1 MDCISYI
8 HAYLEYGKYDKS
20 LKKEFTLINCYIK
33 KGNRLNV
40 VEGVESLEN
49 SEDKSNVI
57 WIDMLLPT
65 LEEIR
70 AVENMFDMKFPTK
83 QESEE
88 IELSS
93 RYWEENNRIEINS
106 YFLINDDKNSAFN
119 ETVSFILQGNLLI
132 SVRYKKLQ
140 SFNTFTKKLL
150 ISPREF
156 KNGYSIFCQIIDIRI
171 DADADTI
178 ENLSKE
184 ITKIR
189 KHVFTDYSNDDEEIL
204 EKISTFEDLN
214 MKIRENLTDKQRIL
228 NSLLKSQKFVDDKS
242 ELPIMLKDIK
252 SLIDHTNFNFERL
265 DYLQNIFIGILS
277 IEQNKV
283 IKIFTIVNVIF
294 LPPTLIAS
302 IYGMNFEFMPELH
315 WEYGYLLSIGC
326 MIIAAITPVLIFK
339 KKGWI

>member
-1 MDCISYI
+1 MG
-8 HAYLEYGKYDKS
+8 YGKYDKS
-20 LKKEFTLINCYIK
+20 LKGVTLINCYVKI
-33 KGNRLNV
+33 GNKLNV
-40 VEGVESLEN
+40 LEGIEALEN
-49 SEDKSNVI
+49 NEDKSSVI

-65 LEEIR
+65 IEEIR
-70 AVENMFDMKFPTK
+70 AVENMFDMHFPTK

-106 YFLINDDKNSAFN
+106 YFLINDSKSAFN
-119 ETVSFILQGNLLI
+119 ETVSFILQGSLLI

-156 KNGYSIFCQIIDIRI
+156 KTGYSIFCQIIDIRI

-228 NSLLKSQKFVDDKS
+228 NSLLKSQKFVDDKN

-252 SLIDHTNFNFERL
+252 SLIEHTNFNFERL

-302 IYGMNFEFMPELH
+302 IYGMNFDFMPELH
-315 WEYGYLLSIGC
+315 WEYGYLISIGF
-326 MIIAAITPVLIFK
+326 MILAAITPVIIFK

>member
-1 MDCISYI
+1 MIS
-8 HAYLEYGKYDKS
+8 
-20 LKKEFTLINCYIK
+20 CYIK
-33 KGNRLNV
+33 KGNKLNV
-40 VEGVESLEN
+40 LEGVESLESFESNDDKN
-49 SEDKSNVI
+49 SVI
-57 WIDMLLPT
+57 WIDMLLPNI
-65 LEEIR
+65 EEIR

-106 YFLINDDKNSAFN
+106 YFLINDNNSAFN

-156 KNGYSIFCQIIDIRI
+156 KTGYSIFCQIIDIRI

-228 NSLLKSQKFVDDKS
+228 NSLLKSQKFVDDKH

-302 IYGMNFEFMPELH
+302 IYGMNFDFIPELH
-315 WEYGYLLSIGC
+315 WEYGYIISIVL
-326 MIIAAITPVLIFK
+326 MVISSITPILIFK

>member
-1 MDCISYI
+1 MIS
-8 HAYLEYGKYDKS
+8 
-20 LKKEFTLINCYIK
+20 CYIK
-33 KGNRLNV
+33 KGNKLNV
-40 VEGVESLEN
+40 LDGVESLESLESN
-49 SEDKSNVI
+49 DDKNNVI
-57 WIDMLLPT
+57 WIDMLLPNI
-65 LEEIR
+65 EEIR

-106 YFLINDDKNSAFN
+106 YFLINDNKSAFN
-119 ETVSFILQGNLLI
+119 ETVSFILQGSLLI

-140 SFNTFTKKLL
+140 SFDTFTKKLL

-156 KNGYSIFCQIIDIRI
+156 KTGYSIFCQIIDIRI

-228 NSLLKSQKFVDDKS
+228 NSLLKSQKFVDDKH

-302 IYGMNFEFMPELH
+302 IYGMNFDLIPELH
-315 WEYGYLLSIGC
+315 WEYGYVISIIL
-326 MIIAAITPVLIFK
+326 MVISSITPILIFK

>member
-1 MDCISYI
+1 M
-8 HAYLEYGKYDKS
+8 
-20 LKKEFTLINCYIK
+20 INCYIK
-33 KGNRLNV
+33 KGNKLNV
-40 VEGVESLEN
+40 FEGVDFLESN
-49 SEDKSNVI
+49 EDKNSVI

-65 LEEIR
+65 IEEIR
-70 AVENMFDMKFPTK
+70 AVENMFDMQFPTK
-83 QESEE
+83 QETEE

-106 YFLINDDKNSAFN
+106 YFLINDNKSAFN
-119 ETVSFILQGNLLI
+119 ETVSFILQGSLLI

-140 SFNTFTKKLL
+140 SFDTFTKKLL

-156 KNGYSIFCQIIDIRI
+156 KTGYSIFCQIIDIRI

-228 NSLLKSQKFVDDKS
+228 NSLLKSQKFVDDKH

-302 IYGMNFEFMPELH
+302 IYGMNFDFMPELH
-315 WEYGYLLSIGC
+315 WEYGYLVSIIL
-326 MIIAAITPVLIFK
+326 MIIASITPILIFK

>member
-1 MDCISYI
+1 M
-8 HAYLEYGKYDKS
+8 
-20 LKKEFTLINCYIK
+20 K

-40 VEGVESLEN
+40 VEGVEFLDTA
-49 SEDKSNVI
+49 EDKNSVI

-65 LEEIR
+65 IDEIR
-70 AVENMFDMKFPTK
+70 AVENLFDMKFPTK

-106 YFLINDDKNSAFN
+106 YFLINENGQASN
-119 ETVSFILQGNLLI
+119 ETVSFILQGSLLI
-132 SVRYKKLQ
+132 SVRYKKLE

-228 NSLLKSQKFVDDKS
+228 SSLLKSQKFVDDKH
-242 ELPIMLKDIK
+242 EIPVMLKDIK

-302 IYGMNFEFMPELH
+302 IYGMNFEFIPELH
-315 WEYGYLLSIGC
+315 WEYGYLFSIAF
-326 MIIAAITPVLIFK
+326 MILASITPLLIFK

>member
-1 MDCISYI
+1 M
-8 HAYLEYGKYDKS
+8 
-20 LKKEFTLINCYIK
+20 INCYVK
-33 KGNRLNV
+33 KGNRLTV
-40 VEGVESLEN
+40 IEGIEFLDTT
-49 SEDKSNVI
+49 EDKNSVI

-65 LEEIR
+65 IDEIR
-70 AVENMFDMKFPTK
+70 AVENLFDMKFPTK

-106 YFLINDDKNSAFN
+106 YFLINDNKSAFN
-119 ETVSFILQGNLLI
+119 ETVSFILQGALLI
-132 SVRYKKLQ
+132 SVRYKKLE

-156 KNGYSIFCQIIDIRI
+156 KTGYSIFCQIIDIRI

-228 NSLLKSQKFVDDKS
+228 NSLLKSQKFVDDKN

-302 IYGMNFEFMPELH
+302 IYGMNFEFIPELH
-315 WEYGYLLSIGC
+315 WEYGYVFSIIF
-326 MIIAAITPVLIFK
+326 MIIASITPILIFK

>member
-1 MDCISYI
+1 M
-8 HAYLEYGKYDKS
+8 
-20 LKKEFTLINCYIK
+20 INCYVKI
-33 KGNRLNV
+33 GNRLNV
-40 VEGVESLEN
+40 LEGIEALESN
-49 SEDKSNVI
+49 EDKSSVI

-65 LEEIR
+65 IDEIR
-70 AVENMFDMKFPTK
+70 AVEKMFDMHFPTK

-106 YFLINDDKNSAFN
+106 YFLINDSKSPFN

-132 SVRYKKLQ
+132 SVRYKKLE

-156 KNGYSIFCQIIDIRI
+156 KTGYSIFCQIIDIRI

-228 NSLLKSQKFVDDKS
+228 SSLLKSQKFIDDKH
-242 ELPIMLKDIK
+242 ELPIMLRDIK
-252 SLIDHTNFNFERL
+252 SLIEHTNFNFERL

-302 IYGMNFEFMPELH
+302 IYGMNFDFIPELH
-315 WEYGYLLSIGC
+315 WEYGYLVSIVF
-326 MIIAAITPVLIFK
+326 MIIASITPILIFK

>member
-1 MDCISYI
+1 M
-8 HAYLEYGKYDKS
+8 
-20 LKKEFTLINCYIK
+20 INCYVKI
-33 KGNRLNV
+33 GNKLNV
-40 VEGVESLEN
+40 LEGIEALESN
-49 SEDKSNVI
+49 EDKSSVI

-65 LEEIR
+65 IEEIR
-70 AVENMFDMKFPTK
+70 AVENMFDMNFPTK

-106 YFLINDDKNSAFN
+106 YFLINDTKSAFN
-119 ETVSFILQGNLLI
+119 ETVSFILQGSLLI

-156 KNGYSIFCQIIDIRI
+156 KTGYSIFCQIIDIRI

-204 EKISTFEDLN
+204 EKISIFEDLN

-228 NSLLKSQKFVDDKS
+228 TSLLKSQKFVDDKH
-242 ELPIMLKDIK
+242 EIPVMLKDIK

-302 IYGMNFEFMPELH
+302 IYGMNFDFMPELH
-315 WEYGYLLSIGC
+315 WEYGYLVSIVF
-326 MIIAAITPVLIFK
+326 MVIASITPILIFK

>member
-1 MDCISYI
+1 M
-8 HAYLEYGKYDKS
+8 
-20 LKKEFTLINCYIK
+20 INCYIK
-33 KGNRLNV
+33 KGNKLNIL
-40 VEGVESLEN
+40 EGVESLESLESNDDKN
-49 SEDKSNVI
+49 SVI
-57 WIDMLLPT
+57 WIDMLLPNI
-65 LEEIR
+65 EEIR

-106 YFLINDDKNSAFN
+106 YFLINDNNSAFN

-156 KNGYSIFCQIIDIRI
+156 KTGYSIFCQIIDIRI

-228 NSLLKSQKFVDDKS
+228 NSLLKSQKFVDDKH

-302 IYGMNFEFMPELH
+302 IYGMNFDFMPELH
-315 WEYGYLLSIGC
+315 WEYGYLISVVF
-326 MIIAAITPVLIFK
+326 MVIASITPILIFK

>member
-1 MDCISYI
+1 M
-8 HAYLEYGKYDKS
+8 
-20 LKKEFTLINCYIK
+20 INCYIK
-33 KGNRLNV
+33 KGNKLNV
-40 VEGVESLEN
+40 IEGIEFLESN
-49 SEDKSNVI
+49 EDKNSVI

-70 AVENMFDMKFPTK
+70 AVESMFDMQFPTK
-83 QESEE
+83 QETEE

-106 YFLINDDKNSAFN
+106 YFLINDNKSAFN
-119 ETVSFILQGNLLI
+119 ETVSFILQGTLLI
-132 SVRYKKLQ
+132 SVRYKKLET
-140 SFNTFTKKLL
+140 FNTFTKKLL

-156 KNGYSIFCQIIDIRI
+156 KTGYSIFCQIIDIRI

-228 NSLLKSQKFVDDKS
+228 NSLLKSQKFVDDKH

-302 IYGMNFEFMPELH
+302 IYGMNFDFIPELH
-315 WEYGYLLSIGC
+315 WEYGYLVSIIF
-326 MIIAAITPVLIFK
+326 MIIASITPILIFK

>member
-1 MDCISYI
+1 MV
-8 HAYLEYGKYDKS
+8 
-20 LKKEFTLINCYIK
+20 NCYIK

-40 VEGVESLEN
+40 VEGIEFLEN
-49 SEDKSNVI
+49 NEDKNSVI

-65 LEEIR
+65 LQEIR
-70 AVENMFDMKFPTK
+70 AVEDMFDMQFPTK
-83 QESEE
+83 QETEE

-106 YFLINDDKNSAFN
+106 YFLINDNKSAFN
-119 ETVSFILQGNLLI
+119 ETVSFILQGTLLI

-140 SFNTFTKKLL
+140 SFDTFTKKLL
-150 ISPREF
+150 IAPREF
-156 KNGYSIFCQIIDIRI
+156 KTGYSIFCQIIDIRI

-228 NSLLKSQKFVDDKS
+228 NSLLKSQKFVDDKH

-302 IYGMNFEFMPELH
+302 IYGMNFDFMPELH
-315 WEYGYLLSIGC
+315 WEYGYLISVVF
-326 MIIAAITPVLIFK
+326 MVIASITPILIFK

>member
-1 MDCISYI
+1 M
-8 HAYLEYGKYDKS
+8 
-20 LKKEFTLINCYIK
+20 K

-40 VEGVESLEN
+40 VEGVEFLDTA
-49 SEDKSNVI
+49 EDKNSVI

-65 LEEIR
+65 IDEIR
-70 AVENMFDMKFPTK
+70 AVENLFDMKFPTK

-106 YFLINDDKNSAFN
+106 YFLVNENGQASN
-119 ETVSFILQGNLLI
+119 ETVSFILQGSLLI
-132 SVRYKKLQ
+132 SVRYKKLE

-228 NSLLKSQKFVDDKS
+228 NSLLKSQKFVDDKN

-302 IYGMNFEFMPELH
+302 IYGMNFEFIPELH
-315 WEYGYLLSIGC
+315 WEYGYLFSIAF
-326 MIIAAITPVLIFK
+326 MILASITPLLIFK

>member
-1 MDCISYI
+1 MV
-8 HAYLEYGKYDKS
+8 
-20 LKKEFTLINCYIK
+20 NCYIK

-40 VEGVESLEN
+40 IEGIEALEN
-49 SEDKSNVI
+49 NEDKNNVI
-57 WIDMLLPT
+57 WIDMLLPNI
-65 LEEIR
+65 EEIR
-70 AVENMFDMKFPTK
+70 AVENMFDIHFPTK

-93 RYWEENNRIEINS
+93 RYWEENNRIEVNS
-106 YFLINDDKNSAFN
+106 YFLVNENNQASN
-119 ETVSFILQGNLLI
+119 ETVSFILQGSLLI
-132 SVRYKKLQ
+132 SIRYKKLE

-150 ISPREF
+150 MSPREF

-178 ENLSKE
+178 ENLAKE

-228 NSLLKSQKFVDDKS
+228 SSLLKSEKFVDDKN

-265 DYLQNIFIGILS
+265 DYLQNIFIGILN

-302 IYGMNFEFMPELH
+302 LYGMNFEFMPELH
-315 WEYGYLLSIGC
+315 WEYGYLLSIVF
-326 MIIAAITPVLIFK
+326 MIIASITPILIFK

>member
-1 MDCISYI
+1 MV
-8 HAYLEYGKYDKS
+8 
-20 LKKEFTLINCYIK
+20 NCYIK

-40 VEGVESLEN
+40 VEGIEFLEN
-49 SEDKSNVI
+49 NEDKNSVI

-65 LEEIR
+65 IEEVR
-70 AVENMFDMKFPTK
+70 AVEEMFDIEFPTK
-83 QESEE
+83 QETEE

-106 YFLINDDKNSAFN
+106 YFLINDNKSAFN
-119 ETVSFILQGNLLI
+119 ETVSFILQGSLLI

-140 SFNTFTKKLL
+140 SFDTFTKKLL
-150 ISPREF
+150 LSPREF

-171 DADADTI
+171 DADADII

-228 NSLLKSQKFVDDKS
+228 NSLLKSQKFVDDKH

-283 IKIFTIVNVIF
+283 IKIFTIVNVLF

-302 IYGMNFEFMPELH
+302 IYGMNFDFIPELH
-315 WEYGYLLSIGC
+315 WEYGYLISIIF
-326 MIIAAITPVLIFK
+326 MVIASITPILIFK

>member
-1 MDCISYI
+1 LIS
-8 HAYLEYGKYDKS
+8 
-20 LKKEFTLINCYIK
+20 CYIK
-33 KGNRLNV
+33 KGNKLNV
-40 VEGVESLEN
+40 LEGVESLESLESN
-49 SEDKSNVI
+49 DDKNNVI
-57 WIDMLLPT
+57 WIDMLLPNI
-65 LEEIR
+65 EEIR

-106 YFLINDDKNSAFN
+106 YFLINDNNSAFN

-140 SFNTFTKKLL
+140 SFDTFTKKLL

-156 KNGYSIFCQIIDIRI
+156 KTGYSIFCQIIDIRI

-228 NSLLKSQKFVDDKS
+228 NSLLKSQKFVDDKH

-302 IYGMNFEFMPELH
+302 IYGMNFDLIPELH
-315 WEYGYLLSIGC
+315 WEYGYVISIIL
-326 MIIAAITPVLIFK
+326 MVISSITPILIFK

>member
-1 MDCISYI
+1 MIS
-8 HAYLEYGKYDKS
+8 
-20 LKKEFTLINCYIK
+20 CYIK
-33 KGNRLNV
+33 KGNKLNV
-40 VEGVESLEN
+40 LEGVESLESLESN
-49 SEDKSNVI
+49 DDKNNVI
-57 WIDMLLPT
+57 WIDMLLPNI
-65 LEEIR
+65 EEIR

-106 YFLINDDKNSAFN
+106 YFLINDNNSAFN

-140 SFNTFTKKLL
+140 SFDTFTKKLL
-150 ISPREF
+150 ISPRGF
-156 KNGYSIFCQIIDIRI
+156 KTGYSIFCQIIDIRI

-228 NSLLKSQKFVDDKS
+228 NSLLKSQKFVDDKH

-302 IYGMNFEFMPELH
+302 IYGMNFDLIPELH
-315 WEYGYLLSIGC
+315 WEYGYVISIIL
-326 MIIAAITPVLIFK
+326 MVISSITPILIFK

>member
-1 MDCISYI
+1 M
-8 HAYLEYGKYDKS
+8 
-20 LKKEFTLINCYIK
+20 INCYVK
-33 KGNRLNV
+33 KGNRLTV
-40 VEGVESLEN
+40 VEGVEFIDN
-49 SEDKSNVI
+49 NEDKSSVI

-65 LEEIR
+65 IDEIR
-70 AVENMFDMKFPTK
+70 AVENLFDMKFPTK

-93 RYWEENNRIEINS
+93 RYWEEDNRIEINS
-106 YFLINDDKNSAFN
+106 YFLINETKEAFN
-119 ETVSFILQGNLLI
+119 ETVSFILQGELLI

-150 ISPREF
+150 TSPREF

-171 DADADTI
+171 DADADII

-189 KHVFTDYSNDDEEIL
+189 KHVFTDYSNDDEDIL

-228 NSLLKSQKFVDDKS
+228 NSLLKSQKFLDDKS

-252 SLIDHTNFNFERL
+252 SLIEHTNFNFERL
-265 DYLQNIFIGILS
+265 DYLQNIFIGLLS

-302 IYGMNFEFMPELH
+302 IYGMNFDFMPELH
-315 WEYGYLLSIGC
+315 FEYGYLYSIAF
-326 MIIAAITPVLIFK
+326 MILAAVSPLIIFK

>member
-1 MDCISYI
+1 MIS
-8 HAYLEYGKYDKS
+8 
-20 LKKEFTLINCYIK
+20 CYIK
-33 KGNRLNV
+33 KGNKLFV
-40 VEGVESLEN
+40 VEGVDSIAS
-49 SEDKSNVI
+49 SEDKNSVI

-65 LEEIR
+65 IEEIR
-70 AVENMFDMKFPTK
+70 AVEELFDMKFPTK

-106 YFLINDDKNSAFN
+106 YFLINDTKSAFN
-119 ETVSFILQGNLLI
+119 ETVSFILQGTLLI
-132 SVRYKKLQ
+132 SVRYKKLET
-140 SFNTFTKKLL
+140 FNTFTKKLL

-184 ITKIR
+184 ITKVR

-204 EKISTFEDLN
+204 EKISIFEDLN

-228 NSLLKSQKFVDDKS
+228 NSLLKSQKFSDDKS
-242 ELPIMLKDIK
+242 DLPIMLKDIK

-302 IYGMNFEFMPELH
+302 IYGMNFQFMPELH
-315 WEYGYLLSIGC
+315 WDYGYVFSIAT
-326 MIIAAITPVLIFK
+326 MVIAAITPVLIFK

>member
-1 MDCISYI
+1 M
-8 HAYLEYGKYDKS
+8 
-20 LKKEFTLINCYIK
+20 INCYVK
-33 KGNRLNV
+33 KGNRLTV
-40 VEGVESLEN
+40 VEGVEFIDN
-49 SEDKSNVI
+49 NEDKSSVI

-65 LEEIR
+65 IDEIR
-70 AVENMFDMKFPTK
+70 AVENLFDMKFPTK

-93 RYWEENNRIEINS
+93 RYWEEDNRIEINS
-106 YFLINDDKNSAFN
+106 YFLINETKEAFN
-119 ETVSFILQGNLLI
+119 ETVSFILQGELLI

-150 ISPREF
+150 TSPREF

-171 DADADTI
+171 DADADII

-189 KHVFTDYSNDDEEIL
+189 KHVFTDYSNDDEDIL

-228 NSLLKSQKFVDDKS
+228 NSLLKSQKFLDDKS
-242 ELPIMLKDIK
+242 ELPIMLKDIR
-252 SLIDHTNFNFERL
+252 SLIDHTNFNLERL
-265 DYLQNIFIGILS
+265 DYLQNIFIGLLS

-302 IYGMNFEFMPELH
+302 IYGMNFDFMPELH
-315 WEYGYLLSIGC
+315 FEYGYLYSIAF
-326 MIIAAITPVLIFK
+326 MILAAVSPLIIFK